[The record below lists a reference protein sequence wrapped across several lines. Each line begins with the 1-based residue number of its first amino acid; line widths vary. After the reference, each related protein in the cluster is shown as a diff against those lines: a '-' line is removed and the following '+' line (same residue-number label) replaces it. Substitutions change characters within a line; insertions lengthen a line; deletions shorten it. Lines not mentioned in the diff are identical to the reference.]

1 MALLNAPQTA
11 KTVESPRIEY
21 ESLKP
26 LWDRC
31 RAVCNGERFVKDL
44 DSSID
49 VSYFTNLLIPFSPS
63 MTQEQYN
70 FYMAE
75 AEFPG
80 ITSQFAKMLV
90 GGLLRKQPI
99 LSLPKDAPEG
109 AYNWIIH
116 NFGQDDSS
124 LISVLDNALWEELQ
138 TSRAWLYI
146 SYPSI
151 ENPENLLRR
160 DFEKLKPYPVLL
172 KSDAIINWRLSTSA
186 LGKVQLKQ
194 LIIRGLE
201 ESYEKNEFHPEY
213 IDTVWVHELDENGY
227 YQIRIFRHRGT
238 NTKSVISGQEVTSYH
253 NDSRKFELEDT
264 FTNIMM
270 NGERLRRIPAWPLNG
285 NIEPMEPMLM
295 PIIDKELALYN
306 KISRRNHLLYGAS
319 TYTPIVYSDMQDEDF
334 ERIVGAGLGSWIK
347 LGQEDRADVLK
358 TPTDALADMEISI
371 AKAIEE
377 MAKMGIRMLT
387 PETAQS
393 GVALEL
399 RNAAQTA
406 QIGALNIKVSNTL
419 AQVIAFMLNWRYG
432 TEYNAEDIQ
441 FNLCNDFNPM
451 PIGADWLRLVTE
463 WYENGLVP
471 RSVWLE
477 IIKQNDLV
485 PPEYNDQEGL
495 EEINGDSVIMS
506 KTSESYAKNFE
517 PQMNY
522 KRAMEEEDNDTLD
535 EEDIVKA
542 KRIAEEVKN
551 ALK

>member
-1 MALLNAPQTA
+1 
-11 KTVESPRIEY
+11 
-21 ESLKP
+21 
-26 LWDRC
+26 
-31 RAVCNGERFVKDL
+31 
-44 DSSID
+44 
-49 VSYFTNLLIPFSPS
+49 
-63 MTQEQYN
+63 
-70 FYMAE
+70 
-75 AEFPG
+75 
-80 ITSQFAKMLV
+80 
-90 GGLLRKQPI
+90 
-99 LSLPKDAPEG
+99 
-109 AYNWIIH
+109 
-116 NFGQDDSS
+116 
-124 LISVLDNALWEELQ
+124 
-138 TSRAWLYI
+138 
-146 SYPSI
+146 
-151 ENPENLLRR
+151 
-160 DFEKLKPYPVLL
+160 
-172 KSDAIINWRLSTSA
+172 
-186 LGKVQLKQ
+186 
-194 LIIRGLE
+194 
-201 ESYEKNEFHPEY
+201 
-213 IDTVWVHELDENGY
+213 
-227 YQIRIFRHRGT
+227 
-238 NTKSVISGQEVTSYH
+238 
-253 NDSRKFELEDT
+253 
-264 FTNIMM
+264 MM
-270 NGERLRRIPAWPLNG
+270 NGERLSRIPAWPLNG
-285 NIEPMEPMLM
+285 SIEPMEPILM

-495 EEINGDSVIMS
+495 EEINGDSVIIS

-517 PQMNY
+517 PQMDY
-522 KRAMEEEDNDTLD
+522 KRVIEEENNDTLD
-535 EEDIVKA
+535 EEDIIKA